1 LKENQMIEIN
11 PDNLRD
17 QEVLAAAKA
26 RVEAAEDSLKEARAA
41 HESAVKEVSAEW
53 DSARTTA
60 AASVGEAMAGAE
72 RHAAAVSRANFAA
85 RIVGECEKLLEQA
98 KADYE
103 SKEAI
108 SWHPVLRKGK
118 EIRLQ
123 AAAAADRAREALA
136 EAQQIYEQGTA
147 LILTA
152 RSHGLAQRIEQSGLF
167 GAVKSEADER
177 AFWKAAQ

>member
-1 LKENQMIEIN
+1 MIPIN
-11 PDNLRD
+11 PDSLRD
-17 QEVLAAAKA
+17 HEVLAASEA
-26 RVEAAEDSLKEARAA
+26 RVEAAEGSLKQAEAA
-41 HESAVKEVSAEW
+41 HEAAVKEVSAEW

-60 AASVGEAMAGAE
+60 AASVEEAMAGAE
-72 RHAAAVSRANFAA
+72 RHAAAVCRANFAA
-85 RIVGECEKLLEQA
+85 RIVGECEKRLGEA

-108 SWHPVLRKGK
+108 SWHPVLQKGK

-136 EAQQIYEQGTA
+136 EAQQLYEQGA
-147 LILTA
+147 GLILAA

-167 GAVKSEADER
+167 GAVKSEADEK